1 MNLVYA
7 VERLLDTGWCPGGY
21 DLERLPD
28 GRAYPS
34 VIAIQRLFSDAG
46 LELSIKHNLVFGCY
60 RATWAPAGEVPSE
73 STTDDQHGTVIGSC
87 EREAAVY
94 ALAQLRDAQAAALR
108 DAVVISSGSNRW
120 ATSANLV

>member
-7 VERLLDTGWCPGGY
+7 VERLLDTGWCPTGS

-34 VIAIQRLFSDAG
+34 VLAIQRVFATSG

-60 RATWAPAGEVPSE
+60 RATWAPAGEKASQDR
-73 STTDDQHGTVIGSC
+73 TDDQHGTVIGAC
-87 EREAAVY
+87 DHEAAVY
-94 ALAQLRDAQAAALR
+94 ALAQFRDAQNQLLRDAEP
-108 DAVVISSGSNRW
+108 ISSNW
-120 ATSANLV
+120 TASASLA